1 MSFPATYFDDLYQQD
16 DDPWDYR
23 NSWYERR
30 KRLLT
35 LAALPR
41 ERYRRGFEPACSN
54 GELSALLAGRCET
67 LRVCD
72 ISEHAVRLA
81 SVRLADTPN
90 VTVERLAVPRD
101 WPRERF
107 DLIVIGELAYY
118 LSRDA
123 TAELAERACESLTPD
138 GTLLACHWRHPFEG
152 KLQSADDVH
161 AAFDALPALTRLV
174 RHDEQDLLL
183 DVWSKDGKSVA
194 QHEGL
199 V

>member
-1 MSFPATYFDDLYQQD
+1 MSFPATYFDDLYQQA
-16 DDPWDYR
+16 DDPWHYR
-23 NSWYERR
+23 NRWYERR

-35 LAALPR
+35 IAALPR
-41 ERYRRGFEPACSN
+41 ERYRHGFEPACSN

-72 ISEHAVRLA
+72 ISEQAVRLA
-81 SVRLADTPN
+81 GERLADTPN
-90 VTVERLAVPRD
+90 VTVEQRSVPRD

-118 LSRDA
+118 LSREA
-123 TAELAERACESLTPD
+123 TAELAQRASESLTPD

-161 AAFDALPALTRLV
+161 AAFDALPGMTRLV
-174 RHDEQDLLL
+174 RHDERDMLL
-183 DVWSKDGKSVA
+183 DVWSKDGRSVA

-199 V
+199 A